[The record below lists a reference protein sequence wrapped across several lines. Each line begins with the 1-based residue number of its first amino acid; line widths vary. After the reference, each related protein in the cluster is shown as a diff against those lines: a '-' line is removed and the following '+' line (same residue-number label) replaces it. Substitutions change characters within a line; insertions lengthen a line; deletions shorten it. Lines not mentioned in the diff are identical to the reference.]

1 MHGTATGAGTVEE
14 PVEEPL
20 EEPLE
25 EPVDDIRPGPPAR
38 SATRALA
45 VLGLSAFVVGT
56 AEFTVIG
63 VLDRM
68 AESLHVSA
76 ATAGLLVTAYAVGVC
91 LGGPLLTAVT
101 LRLPRRL
108 VLVGAL
114 GGYAL
119 ANAVA
124 ALWADFAV
132 VLVVRV
138 LAGAVHGL
146 FVGAASAA
154 AAGLVPAERKGRAVA
169 VVFGGIAAANLLGVP
184 LATFAGQVLPWQY
197 AFAGIAVLAC
207 AALLLTRAA
216 VPSSVGGGPQ
226 ALRAQFR
233 HVAKAPVVALLAIAV
248 LVFCGQFTAFT
259 QLSGYLQDVVGVQG
273 GAVSLYLLVFGAA
286 GSVGT
291 VLGGRLADRA
301 AGTTVVAG
309 TAVLALVL
317 TTLFLLG
324 ERPVAVG
331 VCVAVWGLAGF
342 GLAPALQLRTIRRA
356 GPGGDL
362 AATLGA
368 SAGNAGIAVGAAV
381 ASGITGMYGYS
392 VLPLAAAVIC
402 VVTLPLTWICRSEA
416 AEASAPAAS

>member
-1 MHGTATGAGTVEE
+1 M
-14 PVEEPL
+14 PSQ
-20 EEPLE
+20 
-25 EPVDDIRPGPPAR
+25 GPRAR
-38 SATRALA
+38 RSTRALA

-56 AEFTVIG
+56 AEFAVIG

-76 ATAGLLVTAYAVGVC
+76 ATAGLLVTAYAIGVC
-91 LGGPLLTAVT
+91 LGGPLLTALT

-108 VLVGAL
+108 LLAAAL
-114 GGYAL
+114 GVYAV

-124 ALWADFAV
+124 ALWADFTV
-132 VLVVRV
+132 VVVVRV

-154 AAGLVPAERKGRAVA
+154 AAALVPAERKGRAVA

-197 AFAGIAVLAC
+197 AFAGIAALAC
-207 AALLLTRAA
+207 TALLLTWAA
-216 VPSSVGGGPQ
+216 VPPSATGGQQ

-233 HVAKAPVVALLAIAV
+233 HVAKAPVMALLAIAV
-248 LVFCGQFTAFT
+248 LIFCGQFTAFT

-273 GAVSLYLLVFGAA
+273 GAVGLYLLVFGAA
-286 GSVGT
+286 GSAGT
-291 VLGGRLADRA
+291 ALGGYLADRA
-301 AGTTVVAG
+301 AGTTVIAATV
-309 TAVLALVL
+309 VLALVL

-324 ERPVAVG
+324 ERPVAVA

-381 ASGITGMYGYS
+381 AGGITGAYGFA
-392 VLPLAAAVIC
+392 VLPLAAAAIC
-402 VVTLPLTWICRSEA
+402 VVTLPLTWICRSGQTGGTDG
-416 AEASAPAAS
+416 ASAPACP

>member
-1 MHGTATGAGTVEE
+1 M
-14 PVEEPL
+14 
-20 EEPLE
+20 
-25 EPVDDIRPGPPAR
+25 
-38 SATRALA
+38 
-45 VLGLSAFVVGT
+45 GT
-56 AEFTVIG
+56 AEFAVIG

-68 AESLHVSA
+68 AGSLHVSA

-91 LGGPLLTAVT
+91 LGGPLLSALT

-132 VLVVRV
+132 VLGVRV
-138 LAGAVHGL
+138 LAGAAHGL

-154 AAGLVPAERKGRAVA
+154 AAGLVPAERRGRAVA

-207 AALLLTRAA
+207 AALLLTRAV
-216 VPSSVGGGPQ
+216 VPLSVPGGQQ

-259 QLSGYLQDVVGVQG
+259 QLSGYLQEVVGVRG
-273 GAVSLYLLVFGAA
+273 GAVGLYLLVFGAA
-286 GSVGT
+286 GTAGT

-301 AGTTVVAG
+301 AGATVVGA
-309 TAVLALVL
+309 TAVLVVVL
-317 TTLFLLG
+317 AALFLFG
-324 ERPVAVG
+324 DGRPVAVA

-381 ASGITGMYGYS
+381 ASGITGAYGFA
-392 VLPLAAAVIC
+392 VLPLAAAAVC
-402 VVTLPLTWICRSEA
+402 AVTLPLTWACRSGDA
-416 AEASAPAAS
+416 DAP

>member
-1 MHGTATGAGTVEE
+1 MHGTATGAGPVEE
-14 PVEEPL
+14 PVDE
-20 EEPLE
+20 
-25 EPVDDIRPGPPAR
+25 IRPSIAPPPGPPVR
-38 SATRALA
+38 RATRALA
-45 VLGLSAFVVGT
+45 ALGLSAFVVGT
-56 AEFTVIG
+56 AEFAVIG

-91 LGGPLLTAVT
+91 LGGPLLAAMT

-216 VPSSVGGGPQ
+216 VPSSVGGGGGQQ
-226 ALRAQFR
+226 ALRAQFG
-233 HVAKAPVVALLAIAV
+233 HVAKAPVMALLAIAV

-273 GAVSLYLLVFGAA
+273 GAVGLYLLVFGAA
-286 GSVGT
+286 GSAGT

-309 TAVLALVL
+309 TAVLVLVL

-324 ERPVAVG
+324 GRPVAVG

-381 ASGITGMYGYS
+381 ASGITGMYGYA

-402 VVTLPLTWICRSEA
+402 VVTLPLTWICRSEPA
-416 AEASAPAAS
+416 GGASVPAAP